1 MINLIKGVFSG
12 GGLKSIENIA
22 SEWIQTD
29 MEKAEAKTLMLK
41 TLDPNG
47 MMRRDM
53 SSRVGSLY
61 ALYIITTLTMLAIE
75 FGCGIFGVNIA
86 QIAETTDKI
95 KDLFVPITTLFG
107 TIVSASFGVNA
118 VNANKGS

>member
-47 MMRRDM
+47 MMRSCLLYTSPSPRD
-53 SSRVGSLY
+53 
-61 ALYIITTLTMLAIE
+61 
-75 FGCGIFGVNIA
+75 
-86 QIAETTDKI
+86 
-95 KDLFVPITTLFG
+95 
-107 TIVSASFGVNA
+107 
-118 VNANKGS
+118 